1 MLPRRADERVINVH
15 ADHTFRV
22 EVLCFND
29 IDISCDCTTV
39 VKSPTYFAGH
49 QPFIAANVEDTC
61 TGK

>member
-1 MLPRRADERVINVH
+1 MLPRRADECVIDVY

-22 EVLCFND
+22 EALCFND
-29 IDISCDCTTV
+29 IDVSCDCTIV
-39 VKSPTYFAGH
+39 VRPPTYFAGN